1 MSGKYAAII
10 HTPRPVHHQDEFA
23 FRHPPMDRRK
33 RAKLFAAFD
42 ALAGYDE
49 ALAEQEV
56 IYVERE
62 LLSESKL
69 AELDEKLNRL
79 WQAYHESKSGVKY
92 LGGSELPA
100 QFEAP
105 VVTVRY
111 FEEAPGQAGRGLY
124 HTVTGRVMKLDLVH
138 GDMLV
143 EEEGASTCD
152 DIRMLCLS
160 LSDIFEYE
168 GRIFEQEPDE
178 Q

>member
-1 MSGKYAAII
+1 M
-10 HTPRPVHHQDEFA
+10 
-23 FRHPPMDRRK
+23 
-33 RAKLFAAFD
+33 
-42 ALAGYDE
+42 
-49 ALAEQEV
+49 
-56 IYVERE
+56 ERE
-62 LLSESKL
+62 HLSESRL

-79 WQAYHESKSGVKY
+79 WQAYRESKSGVKY
-92 LGGSELPA
+92 LGGSDLPA
-100 QFEAP
+100 RLEAP

-111 FEEAPGQAGRGLY
+111 FEEAQGQAGRGLY
-124 HTVTGRVMKLDLVH
+124 HTVTGRVVKLDLTH

-143 EEEGASTCD
+143 EEERASTCD